1 MDIKCSKG
9 RIGLGAGSFFLTL
22 TNVIVSKKGINPFKS
37 GKEYLVRGVLMI
49 HMKNL
54 KTVIRRTVMG
64 LLFVVALLVTF
75 QSISGVQASTIHN
88 WLKENKIYASYD
100 GEKESDNIF
109 KKMAVGFKSL
119 NFLSATQ
126 TKVSA
131 EETVETPL
139 ALEDLDWNEYEAH
152 TVHATGYTAG
162 YESTGKK
169 PGDPSYGITY
179 SGLKVKRDLY
189 STIAADISVFPIGT
203 ILFIPGYGYGV
214 VADIGGAI
222 KGNKIDL
229 YFDTVDEV
237 FNDWG
242 KQTIDVYLVK
252 KGDGTLS
259 EEELTKLNED
269 SSMQVFR
276 QKYLGKKQ

>member
-1 MDIKCSKG
+1 MKKIKTIS
-9 RIGLGAGSFFLTL
+9 RRAVTAFLFL
-22 TNVIVSKKGINPFKS
+22 
-37 GKEYLVRGVLMI
+37 
-49 HMKNL
+49 
-54 KTVIRRTVMG
+54 
-64 LLFVVALLVTF
+64 VALSVTF
-75 QSISGVQASTIHN
+75 QSISGVEASTIHN
-88 WLKENKIYASYD
+88 WLKENNIYATNEND
-100 GEKESDNIF
+100 DKNESLIKKIGLSF
-109 KKMAVGFKSL
+109 KNL
-119 NFLSATQ
+119 NFQSATQ
-126 TKVSA
+126 TLVSA
-131 EETVETPL
+131 EEAVEKPL
-139 ALEDLDWNEYEAH
+139 SLEELDWEQYEAH

-162 YESTGKK
+162 YESTGKH

-237 FNDWG
+237 FKDWG
-242 KQTIDVYLVK
+242 KRTIDVYLVK

-259 EEELTKLNED
+259 EEELTSLNED
-269 SSMQVFR
+269 KSMQVFR